1 MDVIQKIHNLYPEM
15 TRKQKSIADILLE
28 SPEDIAYITLANLSQ
43 KTSSS
48 ELTLLRFCQKLG
60 YSNFLEMKAAF
71 REYTQSMVKLLSSPT
86 VFCSGCY
93 YHRCGRKIRTSPS
106 NLPGRSGSQPALFL
120 FPGSSFYY
128 LCCRSDPRR
137 KTHLYLR
144 S

>member
-15 TRKQKSIADILLE
+15 TCKQKSIADILLE

-71 REYTQSMVKLLSSPT
+71 REYTQSMVKLLSSPQYFVPDAT
-86 VFCSGCY
+86 ITDVEGKSE
-93 YHRCGRKIRTSPS
+93 
-106 NLPGRSGSQPALFL
+106 L
-120 FPGSSFYY
+120 
-128 LCCRSDPRR
+128 
-137 KTHLYLR
+137 LR
-144 S
+144 QICP